1 MEVLNNFFVGVLETS
16 NHTDST
22 NESKQ
27 LYYNDILESEN
38 INGKGKLFITNENL
52 SLVYNGPIV
61 NSKMNGNGY
70 IIYTL
75 NKENPLYKSYQ
86 GELQNNYYNGE
97 GIITFTNGDVFI
109 GNFSKGKKDGP
120 GKMYNSNGDLTMDNI
135 WKNDIICGKVDYIDY
150 YHNTKIPKIIG
161 QLSNSIKIGHWLN
174 IREDE
179 TIERIDYYNIS
190 ESETGSGS
198 GSGTRSESKSNEI
211 IKQLITHNNGY
222 PKVQCL
228 HYDNKPSIEEL
239 CMGTFKYFD
248 DKLIYKTKRSNK
260 NNSSSGSSNLDKG
273 INNNDIDYANMSK
286 YATMLD
292 TSKIK
297 DHTMYLYLDS
307 KGKKVKI
314 TEFINNKE
322 YDYIVYLDDGSNK
335 NVKYFVN
342 NFNINPISKQVTC
355 KSSIYQI
362 DSHSDIKL
370 PMLYYEGETNNSYLP
385 HGTGII
391 YSNGNIK
398 MSGIFDKGHITNGIL
413 CAEHDSKTYLYYDGS
428 FKNDNPDGEGSFYD
442 HNNNKLYDGQVS
454 NGKRHGDGIS
464 YWLNGVNNWK
474 GRWHHDKKH
483 GKGTLYADNGEL
495 ICHCTHN
502 NDQFE
507 EFDNI

>member
-1 MEVLNNFFVGVLETS
+1 MEVLNNFFVGVLDAS
-16 NHTDST
+16 NQSESESES
-22 NESKQ
+22 ESKQ
-27 LYYNDILESEN
+27 IYYNDILLSDN
-38 INGKGKLFITNENL
+38 VNGRGKLFITNEDI
-52 SLVYNGPIV
+52 SLVYNGPII

-75 NKENPLYKSYQ
+75 NKENPLYKSYK
-86 GELQNNYYNGE
+86 GGLLNNNYNGT

-109 GNFSKGKKDGP
+109 GNFSKGRKNGA
-120 GKMYNSNGDLTMDNI
+120 GKMYNSNGDLIMDNI
-135 WKNDIICGKVDYIDY
+135 WKEDIICGKVDYIDY
-150 YHNTKIPKIIG
+150 YHGTKIPKSIG

-179 TIERIDYYNIS
+179 TIERIDFYNDC
-190 ESETGSGS
+190 ESE
-198 GSGTRSESKSNEI
+198 SESKSNEI
-211 IKQLITHNNGY
+211 IKQLITHNGGY
-222 PKVQCL
+222 LKVQCL
-228 HYDNKPSIEEL
+228 YYNNKPSIEEL
-239 CMGTFKYFD
+239 CMGNFKYFD
-248 DKLIYKTKRSNK
+248 DKLIYKTKQLNK
-260 NNSSSGSSNLDKG
+260 NNCSSNLDKG
-273 INNNDIDYANMSK
+273 IDNNDVDYANMSK
-286 YATMLD
+286 YAIPLD
-292 TSKIK
+292 TSTIV
-297 DHTMYLYLDS
+297 DNTMCLYLDS
-307 KGKKVKI
+307 KGKKIKI

-322 YDYIVYLDDGSNK
+322 YDHIIYLDDGTNK

-342 NFNINPISKQVTC
+342 HFNTNTNTKEVTC
-355 KSSIYQI
+355 KSSIYHI
-362 DSHSDIKL
+362 DPNSEIEL

-398 MSGIFDKGHITNGIL
+398 MSGSFEKGHITNGIL
-413 CAEHDSKTYLYYDGS
+413 CAQHDSKTYLYYDGS
-428 FKNDNPDGEGSFYD
+428 FKNDIPDGEGSFYD
-442 HNNNKLYDGQVS
+442 HTNNKLYDGQVS